1 MDLEID
7 VKSINRLSS
16 TFVVAAILI
25 LWLPGC
31 EKLNVPATGRA
42 KQFVELL
49 IVAPHNTA
57 RLDVLS
63 AGKAAEIQQGLLEK
77 VPTKVAVEYLRARYR
92 QGVPIRFAVEKISN
106 PEQTHKIVVLKV
118 TPADDGKRNLVL
130 SVNMQKLGGEWFV
143 TRVQREGPPRPAE

>member
-7 VKSINRLSS
+7 VKSISRLSS
-16 TFVVAAILI
+16 TFVVAAVLI

-31 EKLNVPATGRA
+31 EKLNTSAKDKA

-49 IVAPHNTA
+49 IVAPNNTA

-63 AGKAAEIQQGLLEK
+63 AGKAAEIQQGLLEN
-77 VPTKVAVEYLRARYR
+77 VPTMVAIEYLRARYR
-92 QGVPIRFAVEKISN
+92 QGMSIRFAVEKINN

-118 TPADDGKRNLVL
+118 TPADDDKRNLVL
-130 SVNMQKLGGEWFV
+130 LVNMQKLGDEWFV
-143 TRVQREGPPRPAE
+143 TRVQRESPARPAE